1 MVQASE
7 PLNEIKIFGGAISV
21 PLPSRL
27 QDVSDFRPVP
37 DHQEIFTD
45 AARDQ
50 SLIVEVV
57 VRASGSGMVGV
68 HQAGH
73 HSPPTAH
80 AHCPAQEF
88 QDQPDED
95 AAGFFFK
102 DLADVGQAVSSRLD
116 SVQGLGSRDVP
127 HLPPSLY
134 VSLAAGQHTVAK
146 SGAASEALA
155 IQVLLAD
162 IRIPAHGSDLLIS
175 LHTRSSSLG
184 AQESETEAPLQG
196 PELFKSIL
204 KGLKILDWGL
214 FGQ

>member
-37 DHQEIFTD
+37 DHQEVRAVVGGLDGLIDSIPLGEMHRPQPHTPPAEQIFTD

-155 IQVLLAD
+155 IQVRA
-162 IRIPAHGSDLLIS
+162 AW
-175 LHTRSSSLG
+175 TVV
-184 AQESETEAPLQG
+184 
-196 PELFKSIL
+196 
-204 KGLKILDWGL
+204 W
-214 FGQ
+214 

>member
-57 VRASGSGMVGV
+57 
-68 HQAGH
+68 
-73 HSPPTAH
+73 
-80 AHCPAQEF
+80 EF